1 MQEKPDRK
9 RSPHRKSPPRENLP
23 IQKGV
28 TTEGSGINPEAS
40 ENKRTIELATDQSI
54 AARNLLYNPNQ
65 SSLTVMVRCADGI
78 NSVMDRLKHT
88 GDANTD
94 LEKDEIL
101 ISMCTRLMA
110 DGGTGRIIGFNN
122 RLAEL
127 VEMQKQTPKPDNYAT
142 SVQALADDCRA
153 NMANITTMAKK
164 AGPEGALARQG
175 ILSFMGDLGGI
186 EQHETGFGA
195 AYKGPLAKPGLIYK
209 AYASG
214 LCDAQRKL
222 SGRSTPASVQEVE
235 NFEQEFNRSR
245 KETSMKG
252 GGLSAPAHTAG
263 KKEQRAP
270 VGWSVQ
276 ERHGLLNTGDM
287 AEGRLKEANPEH
299 NKSLVDAS
307 WPSYLVS
314 EQVTRD
320 VVEPVT
326 GHVSGTF
333 GEMAATMNM
342 FCGTPPES
350 VTWETPSGTPIKFAS
365 KDQVTSIAAMS
376 AAGLITAGFHSA
388 VEIFQPMSTF
398 TTHATHGSIGPKA
411 VEMMNQHANAL
422 RAYAN
427 KLDSYEDVK
436 PQEFEHDTYKLSEEE
451 LTLTEEELKNKA
463 QSIEDAATKSVDMIS
478 VLQGEG
484 GTIATLEVSRVLA
497 NHSSDPNIP
506 SKLYSL
512 NTRLDEL
519 GLRGHTL
526 ELEKARALAA
536 LPESKKKQADM
547 KLAIEAAERAADRLD
562 LLHKTAA
569 VAAEKASRAEVKV
582 EEANAIMAL
591 KQEALDSV
599 NKAISDTMKI
609 GWGTGVP
616 STEATKAR
624 NNINPLEVD
633 RRMAFRELTAA
644 KLEVTA
650 TKLEATAAKREA
662 IAARTEVT
670 TMDSKIVAAAK
681 AEAIASRNEAI
692 SERKK
697 VKAANLEEKAQ
708 LTEQNASEKQN
719 ALELAT
725 NELEAAAKVGAN
737 LDSLETVRKQAFD
750 EVVSAKTEAMSARQE
765 AREAK
770 VASIAAKKESIIT
783 RKEALAARREEITA
797 RSHARQEKELRTT
810 TKEEPETVMD
820 KFKTAKGQFQD
831 LKDYENPEPPK
842 IDMPKM

>member
-1 MQEKPDRK
+1 MEEKPDRK

-88 GDANTD
+88 GDANAD

-101 ISMCTRLMA
+101 VSMCTRLMA

-127 VEMQKQTPKPDNYAT
+127 VEMQKQNPKPDNYAT

-195 AYKGPLAKPGLIYK
+195 AYKGPLAKPELIYK
-209 AYASG
+209 AYATG

-222 SGRSTPASVQEVE
+222 SGRSTPASAQEVKD
-235 NFEQEFNRSR
+235 FEHEFNRSR

-252 GGLSAPAHTAG
+252 GGLSAPSHTAG

-333 GEMAATMNM
+333 GEMASTMNM

-350 VTWETPSGTPIKFAS
+350 VTWETPSGTPIRSAS
-365 KDQVTSIAAMS
+365 KDQVTSIAAMA

-427 KLDSYEDVK
+427 KLDTYKDGR

-451 LTLTEEELKNKA
+451 LSLTEEELKNKA
-463 QSIEDAATKSVDMIS
+463 QSIENAATKSVDMIS
-478 VLQGEG
+478 MLQGEG

-497 NHSSDPNIP
+497 NHSSDPKIP

-519 GLRGHTL
+519 GLRGHTP
-526 ELEKARALAA
+526 ELEKARALAK
-536 LPESKKKQADM
+536 LPESEKIQADM
-547 KLAIEAAERAADRLD
+547 KLAIEAAERAANRRDS
-562 LLHKTAA
+562 LHKKAA
-569 VAAEKASRAEVKV
+569 VAEEKASRAKGTV

-591 KQEALDSV
+591 KQDALDSV
-599 NKAISDTMKI
+599 NKTISDTMKI
-609 GWGTGVP
+609 GWGVGVP
-616 STEATKAR
+616 PTEATKAR
-624 NNINPLEVD
+624 NDINQLETE
-633 RRMAFRELTAA
+633 RRLAFRELAAA

-650 TKLEATAAKREA
+650 TKLEATAAKKEA

-670 TMDSKIVAAAK
+670 TIDSKTVAAAN
-681 AEAIASRNEAI
+681 AEAIASRNAATA
-692 SERKK
+692 ERKK
-697 VKAANLEEKAQ
+697 VKAAKLEQKAQ
-708 LTEQNASEKQN
+708 LADQHVLEKQN

-725 NELEAAAKVGAN
+725 NKLEEAAKSGKN

-750 EVVSAKTEAMSARQE
+750 EFVSAKNEAMSARQE
-765 AREAK
+765 AREART
-770 VASIAAKKESIIT
+770 ASIDARTEYVITKKE
-783 RKEALAARREEITA
+783 AFAARREEIAA
-797 RSHARQEKELRTT
+797 RREARQERATT
-810 TKEEPETVMD
+810 TEEPTTVMD

-831 LKDYENPEPPK
+831 LKGLENPES
-842 IDMPKM
+842 DRTDTPKM